1 MFYHQSFTNPCPR
14 RLFNDLQPL
23 PKILQPKL
31 HPRAKKQYFRS
42 FFSRKIPKACG
53 CLVPA
58 GNSERPKRPEL
69 TKGRGRDTELADAMG
84 VRLRYLARHHLI
96 LPSSVGAVFSSDG
109 LLQSTSAYKVAPPSA
124 RPSVAT
130 PSSVTVHADHVA
142 TPSFIPVHADRG
154 PDPAR
159 NAESPDELLT
169 TTTTMKAFGPYRE
182 VVGKLVFGHPDYPSI
197 GPRNFPVVFDL
208 DGYTGKSSEQ
218 LRRAPMEPL
227 DIRPFFGS
235 HAMRMRTSNSVTE
248 LAPSTTSTA
257 PLPVGRPHPYEIHSF
272 SKYDP
277 FGECLFV
284 FPYTSK
290 CPFQRKESPEMTILL
305 GRNFGF
311 ALIPRP
317 TNTLLIANSYITF
330 GRRPVLSG
338 PNTGDWHNCIPI
350 LGDEHW
356 MFSSRIKKLN
366 GIEYISS
373 NGTAELDTGAPR
385 VILFG
390 TTSCYVGDDFVSAYY
405 AQIPGSTTKFLGPQ
419 TQHLLYHLIPMTVG
433 KTTPRVEFDIGG
445 SMFILKHSHLPKCS
459 KELAEATNYYVGALQ
474 HQSLLNGPGGAYNG
488 PDIIG
493 RVALVNME
501 IVLQMPENRP
511 HTMSWRR
518 RTLIL
523 LGRPRSNDLAH
534 VFLQGFRFSMRL
546 PLPVSAFT

>member
-1 MFYHQSFTNPCPR
+1 
-14 RLFNDLQPL
+14 
-23 PKILQPKL
+23 
-31 HPRAKKQYFRS
+31 
-42 FFSRKIPKACG
+42 
-53 CLVPA
+53 
-58 GNSERPKRPEL
+58 
-69 TKGRGRDTELADAMG
+69 MG

-169 TTTTMKAFGPYRE
+169 TTTTMKVFGPYRE
-182 VVGKLVFGHPDYPSI
+182 VVGKLVRNSI
-197 GPRNFPVVFDL
+197 ANEEQQRSIEAVVCTVFDL
-208 DGYTGKSSEQ
+208 GSSDLWVYGQELRTTASCPHGAPGHPPLFWFPRNADANEQ
-218 LRRAPMEPL
+218 LGDGTCTVNYVDGTFAKYKLWTDYIYLRPYWGPLPGPHFRHSWIGSKNVRFSLDDPL
-227 DIRPFFGS
+227 DVLTLPKRFRQCIEALPVIPS
-235 HAMRMRTSNSVTE
+235 A
-248 LAPSTTSTA
+248 STTH
-257 PLPVGRPHPYEIHSF
+257 L
-272 SKYDP
+272 
-277 FGECLFV
+277 
-284 FPYTSK
+284 
-290 CPFQRKESPEMTILL
+290 ESPEMTILL
-305 GRNFGF
+305 GRNFG
-311 ALIPRP
+311 
-317 TNTLLIANSYITF
+317 YITF

-356 MFSSRIKKLN
+356 MFSSCIKKLN

-373 NGTAELDTGAPR
+373 NGTAELDTG
-385 VILFG
+385 
-390 TTSCYVGDDFVSAYY
+390 TTFCYVGDDFVSAHY

-445 SMFILKHSHLPKCS
+445 SMFILKHSHLPKGS

-493 RVALVNME
+493 RV
-501 IVLQMPENRP
+501 
-511 HTMSWRR
+511 S
-518 RTLIL
+518 
-523 LGRPRSNDLAH
+523 
-534 VFLQGFRFSMRL
+534 F
-546 PLPVSAFT
+546 